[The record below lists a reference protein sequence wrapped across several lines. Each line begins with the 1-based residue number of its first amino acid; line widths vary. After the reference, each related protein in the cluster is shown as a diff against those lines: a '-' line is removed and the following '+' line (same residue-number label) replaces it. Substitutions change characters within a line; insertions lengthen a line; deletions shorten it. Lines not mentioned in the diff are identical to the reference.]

1 MLEQLPKIV
10 NSNGPLVNRGRFFSH
25 NFLIGVGETDWL
37 VEVAAGSIS
46 SIIPGPHV
54 LKSWTFSVRAT
65 QEAWSLFWQPEPP
78 PGYHDIFAMTKSG
91 SAVIE
96 GDLHPLMA
104 NLRYVKEVL
113 EALRKLG
120 AEPK

>member
-1 MLEQLPKIV
+1 MLEHLPEIV
-10 NSNGPLVNRGRFFSH
+10 NANRPLVNRGRFFSH
-25 NFLIGVGETDWL
+25 NFLIGVGEKDWL
-37 VEVAAGSIS
+37 VEIAQGSIS
-46 SIIPGPHV
+46 SILPGPHI

-65 QEAWSLFWQPEPP
+65 QEAWSLFWRPEPP

-91 SAVIE
+91 FAVIE

-113 EALRKLG
+113 EALRELG
-120 AEPK
+120 ADPK